1 MQAERYEI
9 LNSDDHGDLR
19 VRTERSADLGDDL
32 MHCVVFP
39 AEFRNVQASYP
50 ILWQKQAD
58 SDSFFAIAL
67 FGFEHGENLFLTD
80 RGWED
85 AYLPLMVR
93 RQPLLIG
100 FQQSGEGDR
109 KPVVSIDT
117 QSPRLSREEG
127 ELLFLPHGGASDYL
141 AQMSG
146 LLEDV
151 HRGHQ
156 QSEQFCTLLQKHG
169 LLESFVLDVTLRSGE
184 QAQLVGFYAI
194 NEQRLQNLPGA
205 VLHELQEKG
214 ALAAIFMAV
223 ASQSQFRSLIARKNR
238 RS

>member
-1 MQAERYEI
+1 MQAERYEV

-19 VRTERSADLGDDL
+19 IRTERSAALGDDL

-50 ILWQKQAD
+50 ILWQKEAETEK
-58 SDSFFAIAL
+58 FFSVAL
-67 FGFEHGENLFLTD
+67 FGFEQGENLFLTEA
-80 RGWED
+80 GWDD
-85 AYLPLMVR
+85 AYLPLMMR

-100 FQQSGEGDR
+100 FQQSGDGER

-127 ELLFLPHGGASDYL
+127 ERLFLPHGGASDYL
-141 AQMSG
+141 AHMSG
-146 LLEDV
+146 LLESV
-151 HRGHQ
+151 HQGHQ
-156 QSEQFCTLLQKHG
+156 QSEQFCALLEKHD
-169 LLESFVLDVTLRSGE
+169 LLESLVLDVTLESGE
-184 QAQLVGFYAI
+184 KGQLLGFHAI
-194 NEQRLQNLPGA
+194 NEERLQNLSA
-205 VLHELQEKG
+205 EVLHELQEKG

-223 ASQSQFRSLIARKNR
+223 ASQSQLRQLIARKNR